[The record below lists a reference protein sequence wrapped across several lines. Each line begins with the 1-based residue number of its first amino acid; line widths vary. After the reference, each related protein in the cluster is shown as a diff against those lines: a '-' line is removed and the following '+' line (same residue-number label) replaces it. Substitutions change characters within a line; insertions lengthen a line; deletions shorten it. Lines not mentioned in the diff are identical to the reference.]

1 MCIGT
6 PVQIIESGEF
16 SALCRGRNGPERVNM
31 MLIGQQPEGTWLLT
45 FLGSAR
51 EVISEQDAATINRA
65 LDGVAAIMRGETEVD
80 MERYFP
86 DIGAASAPP
95 AAGG

>member
-16 SALCRGRNGPERVNM
+16 SALCRGRNGSERVNM
-31 MLIGQQPEGTWLLT
+31 MLIGQQPEGTAAH

-51 EVISEQDAATINRA
+51 R
-65 LDGVAAIMRGETEVD
+65 
-80 MERYFP
+80 
-86 DIGAASAPP
+86 
-95 AAGG
+95 